1 MTASNHMDPL
11 HPTPVPQSPFT
22 KAGVAGGIG
31 CAVMWCVLYV
41 LYPLYS
47 GGSLPNLPKG
57 WGTLICVIGFAI
69 PYAYFKWREGR

>member
-1 MTASNHMDPL
+1 MDPL
-11 HPTPVPQSPFT
+11 HSTPPVPQSPFS

-47 GGSLPNLPKG
+47 TAHLPRG
-57 WGTLICVIGFAI
+57 WGTLICFIGFAI
-69 PYAYFKWREGR
+69 PYAYFRRREGR